1 MTITTTPAL
10 PVRDGGGRRLS
21 IRGGTVTVRA
31 ASERLTVTD
40 HELPGGFGGPPLH
53 VHPGFDEV
61 FFVLAGTLTV
71 RAGDNIHVL
80 DQGSSIHVPGDV
92 PHTFAAEEAVRFTVA
107 MSPGGFEK
115 YFEALAAG
123 DEDAARAAGDAM
135 GYRPT

>member
-1 MTITTTPAL
+1 MTTSTTIT
-10 PVRDGGGRRLS
+10 PVRDGAGRRLT
-21 IRGGTVTVRA
+21 IRGGAVTIRA

-61 FFVLAGTLTV
+61 FFVLAGSLTI
-71 RAGDNIHVL
+71 RAGDEVCVL
-80 DQGSSIHVPGDV
+80 EEGASIYVPGDL
-92 PHTFAAEEAVRFTVA
+92 PHTFAAEEAVRFLCA
-107 MSPGGFEK
+107 MSPGGFER